1 MLRSTHGTLLFPGFA
16 HAMSRPTTFVLN
28 TEMVTLDVPTGR
40 PLLDAIRVDADL
52 KGTKHACREGD
63 CGSCVVLVGEP
74 TFGTVRYRAMTSCLI
89 PVAAAAGCHVITVE
103 GLDPGRIGPLQQ
115 PFVDEGAS
123 QCGFCTPGFLVSLA
137 GHLLNC
143 ATWDVEPAFNSL
155 AGNICRC
162 TGYAS
167 IQRATAR
174 VLDLVRERI
183 AIDEP
188 RFAALVREGYLPAA
202 LRDARALALDLETAA
217 DGAGGDRPVAG
228 GTDLYVQRPG
238 DFSFADVTLVR
249 TRRAGIRIEGD
260 EIVLAGTATAEDMK
274 QSPELASELGGMAR
288 PMDLMGSLPIRERA
302 TIAGNF
308 VNASPI
314 GDMTAIFMALD
325 AELEL
330 IGDGG
335 RRRLPLRSFY
345 LGYKSLDLRPGEL
358 VESIR
363 IRRRPGL
370 LFNFEKVSKRTHLDI
385 ASVNSAAALRL
396 ENGVIVSAG
405 LSAGGV
411 APVPLALV
419 ATEAL
424 LIGRAPDAE
433 TARTAARCA
442 ADEATPID
450 DVRGSADYKRL
461 LLRQLVLAHFQVLL
475 GLADELLEVPA

>member
-1 MLRSTHGTLLFPGFA
+1 
-16 HAMSRPTTFVLN
+16 MSRPITFVLN
-28 TEMVTLDVPTGR
+28 TKMVTLEVPTGR
-40 PLLDAIRVDADL
+40 PLLDAIRVDSEL

-74 TFGTVRYRAMTSCLI
+74 TDGTVRYRAMTSCLM
-89 PVAAAAGCHVITVE
+89 PVAAAAGCHVITIE

-143 ATWDVEPAFNSL
+143 ATWDVDPGFNSL

-167 IQRATAR
+167 IQRATAHILDVLRQR
-174 VLDLVRERI
+174 VAL
-183 AIDEP
+183 DEP
-188 RFAALVREGYLPAA
+188 RFAALVREGFLPAV
-202 LRDARALALDLETAA
+202 LREARALTLGLETAI
-217 DGAGGDRPVAG
+217 DGDDGDRPVAG

-238 DFSFADVTLVR
+238 DFSFANVTLVR
-249 TRRAGIRIEGD
+249 TRRGGIRVDGD
-260 EIVLAGTATAEDMK
+260 EIVLDGSTTAEDMK
-274 QSPELASELGGMAR
+274 RSPELAAELGDMVR

-302 TIAGNF
+302 TIAGNL

-314 GDMTAIFMALD
+314 GDMTAMLMALD
-325 AELEL
+325 AELDL
-330 IGDGG
+330 VGDGG
-335 RRRLPLRSFY
+335 HRSLPLRSFY
-345 LGYKSLDLRPGEL
+345 LGYKTLALKPGEL

-363 IRRRPGL
+363 IRHRPGL

-385 ASVNSAAALRL
+385 ASVNTAAALRVVDGL
-396 ENGVIVSAG
+396 IIEAG

-411 APVPLALV
+411 APVPLALTT
-419 ATEAL
+419 TEAL
-424 LIGRAPDAE
+424 LIGRRPDVE
-433 TARTAARCA
+433 TAWAAARCA

-461 LLRQLVLAHFQVLL
+461 LLRQLVLAHFHVLF
-475 GLADELLEVPA
+475 GLSDELVEVPA

>member
-1 MLRSTHGTLLFPGFA
+1 
-16 HAMSRPTTFVLN
+16 MSRLISFVLN
-28 TEMVTLDVPTGR
+28 ASTVTFDVPAGR
-40 PLLDAIRVDADL
+40 PLLDVIRRDADL

-74 TFGTVRYRAMTSCLI
+74 TGGAVRYRAVTSCLM
-89 PVAAAAGCHVITVE
+89 PVAAASGCHIITIE
-103 GLDPGRIGPLQQ
+103 GLDPGRIGPLQR

-143 ATWDVEPAFNSL
+143 TTWDIGPAFNSL

-174 VLDLVRERI
+174 ILETLRHRVDL
-183 AIDEP
+183 DEP
-188 RFAALVREGYLPAA
+188 RFAALVREGFLPSV
-202 LRDARALALDLETAA
+202 LRDARALALGLEPST
-217 DGAGGDRPVAG
+217 DTHGVDRPVAG
-228 GTDLYVQRPG
+228 GTDLYVQRPD
-238 DFSFADVTLVR
+238 DFSFADVALVP
-249 TRRAGIRIEGD
+249 TRRGGIRIEGG
-260 EIVLAGTATAEDMK
+260 EIVFAGSATAEDMK
-274 QSPELASELGGMAR
+274 RSRELAAELGDMTGA
-288 PMDLMGSLPIRERA
+288 MDLMGSLPIRERA

-314 GDMTAIFMALD
+314 GDMTAMFMALD

-330 IGDGG
+330 VGDGG
-335 RRRLPLRSFY
+335 RRALPLRNFY

-358 VESIR
+358 IDSIR
-363 IRRRPGL
+363 IKRRPGL

-385 ASVNSAAALRL
+385 ASVNTAAALRL
-396 ENGVIVSAG
+396 ENGVIVEAG

-419 ATEAL
+419 GTEAL
-424 LIGRAPDAE
+424 LIGRSPDAE
-433 TARTAARCA
+433 TAWAAAHSA
-442 ADEATPID
+442 AAEAKPID
-450 DVRGSADYKRL
+450 DVRGSAVYKRL
-461 LLRQLVLAHFQVLL
+461 LLRQLVLAHFQVIF
-475 GLADELLEVPA
+475 GLADELVEVPA

>member
-1 MLRSTHGTLLFPGFA
+1 
-16 HAMSRPTTFVLN
+16 MSRLISFVLN
-28 TEMVTLDVPTGR
+28 ASTVAFDVPTGR
-40 PLLDAIRVDADL
+40 PLLDVIRGDADL

-74 TFGTVRYRAMTSCLI
+74 TDATVRYRAVTSCLM
-89 PVAAAAGCHVITVE
+89 PVAAASGCHVITIE
-103 GLDPGRIGPLQQ
+103 GLDPGGIGPLQQ

-143 ATWDVEPAFNSL
+143 TTWDVGPAFNSL

-174 VLDLVRERI
+174 ILGTLRHRVDL
-183 AIDEP
+183 DEP
-188 RFAALVREGYLPAA
+188 RFAALVREGFLPSK
-202 LRDARALALDLETAA
+202 LRDARALTLDLERLDQA
-217 DGAGGDRPVAG
+217 DGDDRPVAG

-238 DFSFADVTLVR
+238 DFVRLDISLVR
-249 TRRAGIRIEGD
+249 TPTRGIRSEGD
-260 EIVLAGTATAEDMK
+260 EIVLAGSATAEDMK
-274 QSPELASELGGMAR
+274 QSTELAAELGDMIR

-302 TIAGNF
+302 TIAGNI

-314 GDMTAIFMALD
+314 GDMTAMLMALD

-330 IGDGG
+330 VGDGAS
-335 RRRLPLRSFY
+335 RRLPLRAFF
-345 LGYKSLDLRPGEL
+345 LGYKTLDLRSGEL

-370 LFNFEKVSKRTHLDI
+370 LFNFEKVSKRTCLDI
-385 ASVNSAAALRL
+385 ASVNSAAALRVEDGL
-396 ENGVIVSAG
+396 IVEAG

-419 ATEAL
+419 KTEAL
-424 LIGRAPDAE
+424 LLGRRPDAE
-433 TARTAARCA
+433 TAWAAARCA
-442 ADEATPID
+442 AGEATPID

-461 LLRQLVLAHFQVLL
+461 LLRQLVLAHFQVLF
-475 GLADELLEVPA
+475 GLADELVEVPA